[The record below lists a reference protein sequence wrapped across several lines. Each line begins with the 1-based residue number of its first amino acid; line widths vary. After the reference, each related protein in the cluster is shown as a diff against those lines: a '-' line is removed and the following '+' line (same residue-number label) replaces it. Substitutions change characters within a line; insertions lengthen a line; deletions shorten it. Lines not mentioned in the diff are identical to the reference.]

1 MSCFCD
7 YNIIERM
14 MILEFKDRLKNY
26 RLSLNIKTK
35 VAMSE
40 KLGIAR
46 TLYTMLENG
55 TREPSKDVLEKLFLL
70 SGKPEEYWLYG
81 IEDDEY
87 ISKRKE
93 FKCLKDAV
101 NQLMQ
106 IGLLK
111 SEKDYDKPT
120 VHEVLDAAMRAD
132 VIHLIEKN
140 NK

>member
-1 MSCFCD
+1 M
-7 YNIIERM
+7 
-14 MILEFKDRLKNY
+14 EFKDRLEQY

-35 VAMSE
+35 VAMAE

-70 SGKPEEYWLYG
+70 SNKPEEYWLYG

-87 ISKRKE
+87 IDKRKE

-101 NQLMQ
+101 TQLMQ

-111 SEKDYDKPT
+111 NEEDYTNPT
-120 VHEVLDAAMRAD
+120 VHEVLDAAMKAD
-132 VIHLIEKN
+132 VLHLIEKN
-140 NK
+140 KNIK